1 MRHIKYALAAGT
13 LAFGLLCS
21 GCGPAGAGD
30 SPEIPSKAPATA
42 APGFSF
48 NEPGRDGGAESEAP
62 AGSAAIG
69 TDTAGGISA
78 EAGIR
83 TPESTAVPEGTA
95 TGGIMGG
102 SGEDPDAGNPER
114 TGFLSRQALN
124 AELPEGRHADGR
136 AGLGIGDYAGS
147 AWEAVNGNVPLFG
160 LEEEP
165 QAGERSYVLYDRLD
179 SRGRCGTVLAMLGP
193 DMERGTGFD
202 PGSMKPTGWQYTEYP
217 GIGNLYDARDM
228 LPGDLGGNGT
238 MENRITAT
246 KYMSSEGIAPFE
258 ALILD
263 HMANTGDTVLYR
275 ITPVFENNEGLARGV
290 LLEAKSFGD
299 GLPEDPEPGQE
310 PERLEFCVFCHNV
323 QPGAAIDYSDG
334 ASRPE
339 DADMADDA
347 FYGNRTYITDAATGL
362 YHKPGCAKVLGIL
375 YKHRDVYH
383 GTERGLG
390 EERYAPCPACL
401 NTSPYYDPK
410 EAKR

>member
-1 MRHIKYALAAGT
+1 MRAMKYALAAGV
-13 LAFGLLCS
+13 LALGLLCS
-21 GCGPAGAGD
+21 GCGPADSGD
-30 SPEIPSKAPATA
+30 IQEIPSEAPATA

-48 NEPGRDGGAESEAP
+48 NEPEQDSVAESKAP
-62 AGSAAIG
+62 AESAAIKP
-69 TDTAGGISA
+69 DTTGGISA

-102 SGEDPDAGNPER
+102 SDENQDAAEPER
-114 TGFLSRQALN
+114 TGFLSRQALS

-160 LEEEP
+160 LEEEAK
-165 QAGERSYVLYDRLD
+165 AGDRNYVLYDRLD
-179 SRGRCGTVLAMLGP
+179 GRGRCGTVLAMLGP

-202 PGSMKPTGWQYTEYP
+202 PSSMKPTGWQYTEYP
-217 GIGNLYDARDM
+217 GVGNLYDARDI
-228 LPGDLGGNGT
+228 LSRGLGGNGT

-246 KYMSSEGIAPFE
+246 KYMSAEGIAPFE
-258 ALILD
+258 ALIQD

-275 ITPVFENNEGLARGV
+275 ITPVFENNEDLARGV

-310 PERLEFCVFCHNV
+310 PEHLEFCVFCHNV
-323 QPGAAIDYSDG
+323 QPGTVIDYSDG

-339 DADMADDA
+339 GADIENDA

-362 YHKPGCAKVLGIL
+362 YHKPECAKVLGIL

-383 GTERGLG
+383 GTERGLKD
-390 EERYAPCPACL
+390 ERYAPCPACL
-401 NTSPYYDPK
+401 NTSEYYIP
-410 EAKR
+410 EGEKR